1 MENYNIEFPNQH
13 VSASEKSKASWYAN
27 CCDYVISAGI
37 SCRENNIDEKIDI
50 LSGVLNADYYKKA
63 LNPYNATKEDYKR
76 FPADLRNYD
85 IMKGIIRRYVG
96 EYIKNPHQ
104 FIVSA
109 NNPEIVFSKNAKLKE
124 ELGKQIEAAVVAKL
138 QESYQE
144 YLNGGGNP
152 EEFNPQEQFDVEAF
166 IKDFNQNYIDEISAQ
181 GQELLKVIDDIT
193 DAYNLYTRAFFEFV
207 TFGEFYTYCDVRG
220 EKLIKRIVSA
230 RDAFPVPNDSVYV
243 KDYDMF
249 AERIM
254 MTKEQIFENYY
265 QYFTEKDIDFINKY
279 LNTYGRGIG
288 NDKGLL
294 TWDLYKQYYADVCD
308 KFSNKEKES
317 LQNATRMNRDLN
329 SGLIETW
336 HVVWRGEVKKGILT
350 YTDGAFITTRI
361 VDETYKLNPEIGDI
375 SIEWVWEPQVY
386 ESVRIGERTNAIYP
400 YKARP
405 VAYNRN
411 GQLPYNGMTEL
422 IPGFGRFSIV
432 DILLPYQIARNI
444 FYYRREMVIAREKL
458 NVLLVAKSLLGK
470 VPEETIYRMAADGV
484 LYIDDTDDAN
494 MLRAQQ
500 VRYLESRTGDY
511 VAQLTALIDSIKS
524 EAMDAVDMTP
534 QRYGEIAQNAGK
546 GVTEEGIIRGSMG
559 SVIIEYL
566 FDLCREKDYE
576 RDMDYSKLAWIDG
589 LQTTYRNE
597 DRDLKYMSLDV
608 NSHIFANYLI
618 TCKISARERE
628 KLEQYRQL
636 AFNASQN
643 GDLGAATAAIKSD
656 NIAQIDLYMKQYN
669 ELNKQHE
676 KDMKMLEQQIAQMEQ
691 QFELQ
696 KIQVKAEEDRKT
708 IELEKY
714 LDGEIAAIK
723 ANANIMS
730 YDNGLSEIE
739 KNQAEE
745 RMENARLNLERQK
758 IAAGERSD
766 ALKAQIKREEIA
778 AKKYDSDNKVKI
790 AKENKNKHDTK

>member
-1 MENYNIEFPNQH
+1 METYNIEFPNQH
-13 VSASEKSKASWYAN
+13 VSAAEKRKAEWYAN

-37 SCRENNIDEKIDI
+37 ACKDNDIDNKIDI
-50 LSGVLNADYYKKA
+50 LAGVLKDEYYKKA
-63 LNPYNATKEDYKR
+63 LNPYNATKDIYKR

-85 IMKGIIRRYVG
+85 MMKGIIRRYVG

-109 NNPEIVFSKNAKLKE
+109 NNPEIVFSKNAKLRE
-124 ELGKQIEAAVVAKL
+124 ELTKLVEAAVIKKL

-144 YLNGGGNP
+144 YVNGGGNP
-152 EEFNPQEQFDVEAF
+152 QEFNPQEQVDIDAF
-166 IKDFNQNYIDEISAQ
+166 IKEFNQNYVDEISAQ
-181 GQELLKVIDDIT
+181 GQELIKVIDDIT
-193 DAYNLYTRAFFEFV
+193 DAFSLYTRAYFEFV

-220 EKLIKRIVSA
+220 EKIVKRVVSA

-254 MTKEQIFENYY
+254 MTKQQIRDNYY
-265 QYFTEKDIDFINKY
+265 QYFTEKDLKFLD
-279 LNTYGRGIG
+279 TYFDTSGSIHH
-288 NDKGLL
+288 NEKALL
-294 TWDLYKQYYADVCD
+294 TWDMYRQYYADVCD
-308 KFSNKEKES
+308 KFDLKEREHLK
-317 LQNATRMNRDLN
+317 NVRMNRDLN

-350 YTDGAFITTRI
+350 YSDGSFVTTRI
-361 VDETYKLNPEIGDI
+361 VDEEYKFNPEAGDI

-405 VAYNRN
+405 IAYNRN

-432 DILLPYQIARNI
+432 DILLPYQILRNI
-444 FYYRREMVIAREKL
+444 FYYRREVVIAREKL
-458 NVLLVAKSLLGK
+458 NVLLLAKSLLGK

-484 LYIDDTDDAN
+484 LYIDDTDDTN

-511 VAQLTALIDSIKS
+511 IAQLTALIDSIKQD
-524 EAMDAVDMTP
+524 AMEQVDMTA
-534 QRYGEIAQNAGK
+534 QRYGEIAGNAGK
-546 GVTEEGIIRGSMG
+546 AVTEEGIIRGSMG

-566 FDLCREKDYE
+566 FDICREKDYE

-589 LQTTYRNE
+589 LQTTYRDE
-597 DRDLKYMSLDV
+597 DRNLKFMSLDV
-608 NSHIFANYLI
+608 NSHILADYLI

-636 AFNASQN
+636 AFSAGQN

-669 ELNKQHE
+669 EMNKQHE
-676 KDMKMLEQQIAQMEQ
+676 KDMKLLDQQIAQMEQ
-691 QFELQ
+691 EFELQ
-696 KIQVKAEEDRKT
+696 KIQLKAEEDRKT
-708 IELEKY
+708 VQLEKY

-730 YDNGLSEIE
+730 YDNGMSDIE

-758 IAAGERSD
+758 IAAGERDSQ
-766 ALKAQIKREEIA
+766 LKAQIKREEIA